1 MRPPCKTCANHS
13 SVIRVSSMNTSSL
26 KGQRHLAGRHDTPL
40 LSRCVWDEYQLL
52 HGHLGECAA
61 RNRKEVWRGADPGP
75 QEPSGHVCSFTRGQL
90 ALLCLGAKWDSKG
103 QPVSGWRDLQSWE
116 PSLVPTIRPWLCSCQ
131 EVYRDGLPHVWRGGY
146 SSFTVAEVHA
156 RFVNSGTKYCKRNL
170 TELV

>member
-1 MRPPCKTCANHS
+1 MRPLCKTCANHS

-26 KGQRHLAGRHDTPL
+26 KGQRHLAGRHDTPPCWAGVFGMKPVAPWAPWGMCCL
-40 LSRCVWDEYQLL
+40 EQEGGVERSWP
-52 HGHLGECAA
+52 GA
-61 RNRKEVWRGADPGP
+61 RGALC
-75 QEPSGHVCSFTRGQL
+75 HVCSFTWGQL
-90 ALLCLGAKWDSKG
+90 ALLCVGAKWDSKG